1 MGYARRKPN
10 TGNPSV
16 RIDEEGEVE
25 SPLLYSTFHPML
37 FMSYVYLK
45 TAGLLAQT
53 GLESEHAFAVIA
65 AFALLVVNIVP
76 GVALAFMKRRDC

>member
-25 SPLLYSTFHPML
+25 SPLLYSTPPDFFLLIQIFFKILQGRAMFLSRVVML
-37 FMSYVYLK
+37 KPCSIHHRLTF
-45 TAGLLAQT
+45 G
-53 GLESEHAFAVIA
+53 
-65 AFALLVVNIVP
+65 
-76 GVALAFMKRRDC
+76 

>member
-25 SPLLYSTFHPML
+25 SPLLYSTPLGNSNVFP
-37 FMSYVYLK
+37 S
-45 TAGLLAQT
+45 
-53 GLESEHAFAVIA
+53 
-65 AFALLVVNIVP
+65 N
-76 GVALAFMKRRDC
+76 